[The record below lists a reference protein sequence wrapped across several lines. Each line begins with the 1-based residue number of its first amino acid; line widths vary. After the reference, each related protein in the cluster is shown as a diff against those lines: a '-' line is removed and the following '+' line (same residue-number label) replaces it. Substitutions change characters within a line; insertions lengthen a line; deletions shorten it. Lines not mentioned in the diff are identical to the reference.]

1 MCNDFTFKNFL
12 DNLILLLFVIFI
24 YFIIF
29 YFYIDNPGRNFI
41 ASITLMFFIF
51 LLIFSYIRM
60 CDYGPFSWMRKIKKC
75 CKGELVT
82 EEDNS
87 EV

>member
-1 MCNDFTFKNFL
+1 MCYDNSCKNLL
-12 DNLILLLFVIFI
+12 DELILFLFV
-24 YFIIF
+24 
-29 YFYIDNPGRNFI
+29 
-41 ASITLMFFIF
+41 
-51 LLIFSYIRM
+51 LLIFCTFFYISSSNTGKEFIGSFNIMFFFLFATLSSIRM

>member
-1 MCNDFTFKNFL
+1 MCNDFTFKKFL
-12 DNLILLLFVIFI
+12 DNLILSLFVIFI

-29 YFYIDNPGRNFI
+29 YFYTDNPGRNFI
-41 ASITLMFFIF
+41 ASIVLMIFIF